1 MNRSQKYLKGLSKDM
16 DVETLCT
23 NTPEQYSDRGY
34 QYMSTRTAL
43 FDENRAYLSTDF
55 YRAKAQGIV
64 ANDFYKYISLA
75 IRLADISKS
84 KGSSYFGRKSDDV
97 KQVLFADTSVDYFPI
112 GAKLLVAGNTWL
124 CINPENMSS
133 AKATA
138 VVGRCNSSYNSYD
151 CYGNVITE
159 PIILEK
165 TLMSSN
171 SDEMQKNLV
180 LPDGY
185 FNVVCQRNE
194 NTKVIG
200 QNYRLILGSQ
210 AFFVTGV
217 TDFIQEFSGDRNS
230 CNIMS
235 FTIRKEEVIN
245 EQDDLEKYFIAD
257 GKTKS
262 FAIEINENVQI
273 DENDSLQLTPTFIVD
288 GNAQTA
294 TQEMPITWIYKTSN
308 ESVATVDENGIIHGV
323 SVGNAEITVQ
333 LAQNNGISAVVMCMV
348 GEAEN
353 APYVAFKSIIPTDIV
368 QYDTA
373 TLSAA
378 YFVNGVESD
387 DRIKW
392 SFSNT
397 NPSDFIATISEDGKS
412 VEIMCLSPSDYPLK
426 VIASHGG
433 YSISTDITLSG
444 Y

>member
-1 MNRSQKYLKGLSKDM
+1 
-16 DVETLCT
+16 
-23 NTPEQYSDRGY
+23 
-34 QYMSTRTAL
+34 
-43 FDENRAYLSTDF
+43 
-55 YRAKAQGIV
+55 
-64 ANDFYKYISLA
+64 
-75 IRLADISKS
+75 
-84 KGSSYFGRKSDDV
+84 
-97 KQVLFADTSVDYFPI
+97 
-112 GAKLLVAGNTWL
+112 
-124 CINPENMSS
+124 
-133 AKATA
+133 
-138 VVGRCNSSYNSYD
+138 
-151 CYGNVITE
+151 
-159 PIILEK
+159 
-165 TLMSSN
+165 
-171 SDEMQKNLV
+171 
-180 LPDGY
+180 
-185 FNVVCQRNE
+185 
-194 NTKVIG
+194 
-200 QNYRLILGSQ
+200 
-210 AFFVTGV
+210 
-217 TDFIQEFSGDRNS
+217 
-230 CNIMS
+230 MS

-273 DENDSLQLTPTFIVD
+273 DKNDSLQLTPTFIVD

-353 APYVAFKSIIPTDIV
+353 APYVAFKGIIPTDIV

-426 VIASHGG
+426 VMASHGG
-433 YSISTDITLSG
+433 YNISTDITLSG